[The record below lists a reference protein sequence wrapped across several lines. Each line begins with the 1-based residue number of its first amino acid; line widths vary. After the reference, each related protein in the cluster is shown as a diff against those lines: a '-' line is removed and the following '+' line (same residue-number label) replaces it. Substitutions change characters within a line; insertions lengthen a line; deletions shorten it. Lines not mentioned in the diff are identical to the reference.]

1 MKERRKEGIGRDASL
16 LGGEKGEEKR
26 RNLPLLLLGT
36 HARVQ
41 KREERSEREEEKK
54 RKKREARKRVGGKN
68 GGIRPPSPP
77 RHDTTASEELT
88 PDNMLI
94 RHDNS

>member
-41 KREERSEREEEKK
+41 KREERSKREEEEEGGEKK
-54 RKKREARKRVGGKN
+54 NRGEEWWHTTPIATKARHHGIGGA
-68 GGIRPPSPP
+68 
-77 RHDTTASEELT
+77 DT
-88 PDNMLI
+88 
-94 RHDNS
+94 R